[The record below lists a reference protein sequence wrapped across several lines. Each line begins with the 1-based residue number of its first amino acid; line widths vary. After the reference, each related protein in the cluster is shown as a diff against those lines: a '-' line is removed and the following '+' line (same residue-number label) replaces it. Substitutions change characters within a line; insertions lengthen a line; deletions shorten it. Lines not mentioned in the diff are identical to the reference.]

1 MDLTAFRSPRALG
14 ARQGVEHE
22 TGDAPQLRAL
32 TKQIFG
38 RSYLAGRYA
47 RVLVRPQYWT
57 TVSDFTASLASE
69 PQPST
74 GIIWYQQ
81 GSGKSLSLISAAF
94 EAERLWRAN
103 VAELQALRR
112 AEADFYDL
120 VLRDEQHLVTH
131 LFEAKRFGDS
141 ASRPTGSVTPL
152 ASVTLS
158 GILSGNGP
166 IGAPR
171 TARRT
176 DWLALVT
183 ESRYWR
189 RAADELWRLM
199 SVTAQVAP
207 EPTTAVV
214 LDTSPCGIRRLTAVR
229 IPRAP
234 GCPTPSF
241 PNSSALAA
249 A

>member
-1 MDLTAFRSPRALG
+1 MDLTAFRSADALG
-14 ARQGVEHE
+14 ARRDVEHE
-22 TGDAPQLRAL
+22 AGSAPQLRAL
-32 TKQIFG
+32 SKLIFG

-57 TVSDFTASLASE
+57 IVGDFTAAAASE
-69 PQPST
+69 PQPAT
-74 GIIWYQQ
+74 GIIWSHL
-81 GSGKSLSLISAAF
+81 GSGKSHTLISAAF
-94 EAERLWRAN
+94 EAERLWRAS
-103 VAELQALRR
+103 VAELQVRR
-112 AEADFYDL
+112 RTEIDFDL
-120 VLRDEQHLVTH
+120 VLRDEQHLYLV
-131 LFEAKRFGDS
+131 EAKGFGDS
-141 ASRPTGSVTPL
+141 ANRPTGADKPL

-166 IGAPR
+166 IVAPR
-171 TARRT
+171 TAKRT

-189 RAADELWRLM
+189 RAADELWRLI
-199 SVTAQVAP
+199 SVTAQAAP
-207 EPTTAVV
+207 EPTAPVV

-229 IPRAP
+229 VPRAP
-234 GCPTPSF
+234 GCASTTSF